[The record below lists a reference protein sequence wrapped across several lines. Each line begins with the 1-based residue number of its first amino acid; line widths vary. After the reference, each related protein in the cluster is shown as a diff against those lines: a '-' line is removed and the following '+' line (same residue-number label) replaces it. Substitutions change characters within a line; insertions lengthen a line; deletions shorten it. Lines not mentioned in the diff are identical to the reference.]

1 MRTADW
7 KSYQVIATGD
17 GYKLEK
23 WSNVVLLRPD
33 PQVIWKSSIDMNSYN
48 GLVAKYVRSESG
60 GGRWIFKGAMPEEW
74 TVNYKDLTFKIK
86 PMGFKHTGLFPEQ
99 AANWDI
105 MMDLIKKANR
115 PINVLNLFAYTGGAT
130 VACAKAGA
138 SVCHVDCVKQ
148 IVERAKK
155 NMELSGLKDAPVRYI
170 VDDCKKFVEREIRR
184 GHKYDAIIMDPP
196 SFGRS
201 DSNTVWKLED
211 DLYDF
216 VKLCNQILVD
226 KPLFV
231 LINSYTTGLGE
242 TVAENILRLCLKDK
256 PGEFISYEVGLPT
269 AEGIN
274 LPCGCS
280 AMYIGK

>member
-1 MRTADW
+1 MD
-7 KSYQVIATGD
+7 
-17 GYKLEK
+17 
-23 WSNVVLLRPD
+23 SN
-33 PQVIWKSSIDMNSYN
+33 
-48 GLVAKYVRSESG
+48 
-60 GGRWIFKGAMPEEW
+60 IF
-74 TVNYKDLTFKIK
+74 
-86 PMGFKHTGLFPEQ
+86 
-99 AANWDI
+99 
-105 MMDLIKKANR
+105 DLIKKANR
-115 PINVLNLFAYTGGAT
+115 PISVLNLFAYTGGAT

-196 SFGRS
+196 SYGKGGNNS
-201 DSNTVWKLED
+201 VWKLED

-216 VKLCNQILVD
+216 VKLCNEILVD

-242 TVAENILRLCLKDK
+242 TVAENILRLCLKGK
-256 PGEFISYEVGLPT
+256 QGEFTSYEVGLPT
-269 AEGIN
+269 KEGIN

-280 AMYIGK
+280 ALYIGK